1 LFNTDSDQKTRRSAT
16 GTPFVFSE
24 GSLNPD
30 VEKLWELQ
38 NVLTQLGDREKQ
50 LTSKPES
57 FAAIDREWNQAN
69 EEMTKLQQSIDQ
81 ISKERR
87 RVEGELSDQQEILK
101 KYQGN
106 LMQVKNQQQYA
117 AAWKEI
123 DATRKQVKELEDAD
137 LKMMGEIESL
147 QGNLDERRNGSA
159 DLKSRWDTAHDAWQH
174 SLGDLRAEV
183 EKLKQK
189 SSALEAQIPK
199 RLKDEFMRIFK
210 QRQNVGMARVNND
223 SCSACRTRIRPALFQ
238 QLKRGDL
245 VHCEGCHRILYV
257 EGTAS

>member
-1 LFNTDSDQKTRRSAT
+1 M
-16 GTPFVFSE
+16 FSE
-24 GSLNPD
+24 GLLNPD

-38 NVLTQLGDREKQ
+38 TVLSQLGDREKQ

-57 FAAIDREWNQAN
+57 FAVVDREWQQAN
-69 EEMTKLQQSIDQ
+69 DEMTRLQQSIDQ

-123 DATRKQVKELEDAD
+123 DATRKQVKDLEDAD
-137 LKMMGEIESL
+137 LKMMGEMETL
-147 QGNLDERRNGSA
+147 QTDLDQRRSGSS
-159 DLKSRWDTAHDAWQH
+159 DLKSRWDSAHDAWQH
-174 SLGDLRAEV
+174 SLGDLRTEV
-183 EKLKQK
+183 GKLKERAA
-189 SSALEAQIPK
+189 ALEAQLPK
-199 RLKDEFMRIFK
+199 RLKDDFLRIFK
-210 QRQNVGMARVNND
+210 QRQSVAIARIVND
-223 SCSACRTRIRPALFQ
+223 SCSACRTRVRPALFQ

-245 VHCEGCHRILYV
+245 VYCEGCHRILYV
-257 EGTAS
+257 EGPAS